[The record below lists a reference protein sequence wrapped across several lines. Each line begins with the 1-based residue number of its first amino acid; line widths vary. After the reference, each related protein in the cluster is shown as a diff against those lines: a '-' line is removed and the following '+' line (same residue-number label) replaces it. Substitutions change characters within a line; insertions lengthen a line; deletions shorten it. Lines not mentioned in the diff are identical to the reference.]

1 LASLHPKPQH
11 KRLGLKPSYQQEMN
25 EEEDHSTILSLP
37 PYLLFSLPQQQKKR
51 GKKALKSIQEKNKSF
66 NKQYAF
72 HQYPTATLESFS
84 LQFSRIPEE
93 KDNTKVSKTAH
104 TYTHIRAR
112 AR

>member
-1 LASLHPKPQH
+1 
-11 KRLGLKPSYQQEMN
+11 MN
-25 EEEDHSTILSLP
+25 EEEDHSTTLSVP

-51 GKKALKSIQEKNKSF
+51 GEKALKSIQEKNKSF

-84 LQFSRIPEE
+84 LQFSRLPEE

-104 TYTHIRAR
+104 TYTHIRER